1 MLSPAASFPLLTVRA
16 PNRVTLSKPLLARIE
31 HLRHGAPVE
40 VVPPLRRGGAWHLDT
55 RPTAGR
61 RLSARPG
68 EAARFR
74 SGHALG
80 PEHFV
85 QPALVAR
92 KGTKGGAL
100 GSAGRRVVR
109 TFGLGP
115 EVPGHPGYYLL
126 RPAPPPNGSA
136 QQMGPAGG

>member
-1 MLSPAASFPLLTVRA
+1 MPALAILPPTLTVRL
-16 PNRVTLSKPLLARIE
+16 PNRITLSKTLCASIA

-40 VVPPLRRGGAWHLDT
+40 VVPPLRRGGTWHLDT

-100 GSAGRRVVR
+100 GSAGRRAAR
-109 TFGLGP
+109 TFVLGT
-115 EVPGHPGYYLL
+115 EVVGHPGYYCL
-126 RPAPPPNGSA
+126 RALPPNGSA
-136 QQMGPAGG
+136 Q

>member
-1 MLSPAASFPLLTVRA
+1 MRAPSSPLLPTLIVRA
-16 PNRVTLSKPLLARIE
+16 PNRVTLSKALCASIA
-31 HLRHGAPVE
+31 HLRHRAPVE
-40 VVPPLRRGGAWHLDT
+40 LVPPLRRGGVWHLDT

-61 RLSARPG
+61 RLWARPG

-100 GSAGRRVVR
+100 GSADTPRAAR
-109 TFGLGP
+109 TFALGA
-115 EVPGHPGYYLL
+115 EVPGHPGYYSL
-126 RPAPPPNGSA
+126 RPLPGAA
-136 QQMGPAGG
+136 